1 MAEPEAETQQKS
13 GGCCGCCKNKVA
25 PDGPVKVSPDFWAEK
40 KSCKD
45 FSFCLLFLAFWVGMV
60 VVLITAATNG
70 NGNGVE
76 SLIYGKDHQG
86 TTCGVDNLAK
96 APEGTSTGW
105 DAVNLRA
112 KPVLYFPLDGQ
123 NYDPNQDPSQ
133 VSLYGICHDECPAT
147 LAEFEYDCGCLDGTG
162 AGCEDAGDRLP
173 SRIESTTA
181 SGMTV
186 DGAAVAAG
194 TTHTEATCTTA
205 GGGRTWDY
213 ETKLT
218 NGIIDG
224 KDTDGSKV
232 CLTALGSKFGT
243 RFPTK
248 GFEEYGVSHDC
259 VCEYAA
265 QRDPAMGNCWKVDYP
280 TKEVMYRCI
289 PCADPSQADCTPKS
303 TYQTKCVCTNNAE
316 ADGTFVED
324 GDVECSVATAPA
336 GADCPGGTYY
346 KYLLT
351 TTLTQVQPDNAIGD
365 AVSGGFAT
373 VIAYINDLFSCG
385 QLIVVC
391 GAVVAMCA
399 SWVWVFLL
407 KLFVTPLVWIT
418 ILSVLAGLAILTWV
432 GLCKSGQLSEP
443 AELMQAYASVGGSN
457 ATAYGIPLAPEG
469 EAWLWTLL
477 WIVCG
482 ISFFIAFVLLCM
494 KLKKIRQATTV
505 IKEASNALADMPL
518 LIVFPVVPFI
528 ICLLIFTYFMI
539 GAAFIWTAVRVR
551 FFGCPPSDAQS
562 RHRSNVL
569 LCCRITSQW
578 TILQK
583 PWSQHPL
590 TQQSRY
596 LRTSLWCSTCSGII
610 CSASCGQTSLFR
622 R

>member
-1 MAEPEAETQQKS
+1 MPPKVEPMAEPEAETQQKS

-96 APEGTSTGW
+96 APEGTSAGW
-105 DAVNLRA
+105 GAVNLRA

-181 SGMTV
+181 SAMTV
-186 DGAAVAAG
+186 DGAPVAAG

-265 QRDPAMGNCWKVDYP
+265 SRSPAAGNCWKVDYP
-280 TKEVMYRCI
+280 TKEVLYRCI
-289 PCADPSQADCTPKS
+289 PCADPSQPDCTPVKN
-303 TYQTKCVCTNNAE
+303 YQTKCVCAATGELKADVPNEWQNGIAE
-316 ADGTFVED
+316 
-324 GDVECSVATAPA
+324 GDVSCPTNDAGCS
-336 GADCPGGTYY
+336 GGYY

-351 TTLTQVQPDNAIGD
+351 TVETQVQPDNAVGD
-365 AVSGGFAT
+365 KVSGGFAT
-373 VIAYINDLFSCG
+373 VVAYINDLFSCG
-385 QLIVVC
+385 SVIVVS
-391 GAVVAMCA
+391 GACIAMVVA
-399 SWVWVFLL
+399 WVWVFLL
-407 KLFVTPLVWIT
+407 KLFVKPLVWIT
-418 ILSVLAGLAILTWV
+418 ILAVLSGLAILTFV
-432 GLCKSGQLSEP
+432 GLCKSGQLSDPE
-443 AELMQAYASVGGSN
+443 ELIAAYASVGGSN
-457 ATAYGIPLAPEG
+457 ATAYGIPLAPEA
-469 EAWLWTLL
+469 EAWIWSLL
-477 WIVCG
+477 WIACG
-482 ISFFIAFVLLCM
+482 IGFFIAFVLLCM
-494 KLKKIRQATTV
+494 KQKQIRQATTV
-505 IKEASNALADMPL
+505 IQEASNALADMPL
-518 LIVFPVVPFI
+518 IIVFPVVPFI
-528 ICLLIFTYFMI
+528 LCLLIFTYFMM
-539 GAAFIWTAVRVR
+539 GAAFIWTAVRVH
-551 FFGCPPSDAQS
+551 FFVAMLDTPAASPDVCATG
-562 RHRSNVL
+562 
-569 LCCRITSQW
+569 
-578 TILQK
+578 
-583 PWSQHPL
+583 QHL
-590 TQQSRY
+590 N
-596 LRTSLWCSTCSGII
+596 G
-610 CSASCGQTSLFR
+610 
-622 R
+622 